1 MATVLLALTAAISKA
16 NGTRKL
22 YLVELDHP
30 VNREEKSS
38 SISSP
43 LRQMFS
49 TSSSLLQVCHRRQT
63 TQHSCHI
70 VKAPSLQN

>member
-49 TSSSLLQVCHRRQT
+49 TSSSLLQVFHRMQT